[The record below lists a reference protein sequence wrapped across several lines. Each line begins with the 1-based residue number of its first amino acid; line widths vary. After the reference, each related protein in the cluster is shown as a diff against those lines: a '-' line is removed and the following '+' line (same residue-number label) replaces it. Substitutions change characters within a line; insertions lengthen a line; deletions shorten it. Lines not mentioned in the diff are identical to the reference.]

1 VTASEGRGD
10 VARIKIAGNS
20 VTLIDESYNANPA
33 SMRAAIS
40 AASLV
45 AGRKIAVLGDMY
57 ELGPDE
63 LEQHAALAPPLTAAG
78 FARVLMI
85 GECMR
90 ALRGA
95 LPQGL
100 RGIQAD
106 TIEMIEAALQDE
118 IQDGDVLLIKG
129 SNATGLG
136 RLAKRLKERGN

>member
-1 VTASEGRGD
+1 
-10 VARIKIAGNS
+10 
-20 VTLIDESYNANPA
+20 
-33 SMRAAIS
+33 
-40 AASLV
+40 
-45 AGRKIAVLGDMY
+45 
-57 ELGPDE
+57 
-63 LEQHAALAPPLTAAG
+63 
-78 FARVLMI
+78 
-85 GECMR
+85 MR